1 MCLPPRQVK
10 RFYTIWRPLL
20 FFVNARRNVV
30 PGLLG
35 ATADTPLPIQEVVK
49 IREALWTDDAL
60 RQAFVTENPAGLSAA
75 DLAMVESWDYRR
87 KGTFFIFRHLK
98 KHSIFIVDKDPG
110 EVFAVKGLLSPME
123 EVVGPYLPCLV
134 QTVLLPFEDEIIY
147 DSLMSPYNITFGGG
161 IRGNLTDIYRDA
173 RERGAV
179 ITSLVPAAEP
189 GQADQLAQARATD
202 AKVLEAFRTSLY
214 QSGLSAKVAERDVA
228 TVTAFA
234 QDYLAQQAEPH
245 SLREMRFSELE
256 EYLTSL
262 APPASQNLAAYRQG
276 VTGFKR
282 FLKFLRD
289 TERMEYWEAQNALD
303 DLKRL

>member
-1 MCLPPRQVK
+1 MCLPPRQVE

-20 FFVNARRNVV
+20 SFVNARRNVV
-30 PGLLG
+30 PSLLG
-35 ATADTPLPIQEVVK
+35 ATADKPLPIQEIIKV
-49 IREALWTDDAL
+49 REALWAEDAL
-60 RQAFVTENPAGLSAA
+60 RQAFVAENPAGLSAA

-87 KGTFFIFRHLK
+87 KGAFFIFRHLK
-98 KHSIFIVDKDPG
+98 KHSIFIGDKDPG

-161 IRGNLTDIYRDA
+161 IRSKLTGNYNDA

-179 ITSLVPAAEP
+179 LTSLLPAAEP
-189 GQADQLAQARATD
+189 EPADLRAQAQD
-202 AKVLEAFRTSLY
+202 ARVLEAFRTSLY
-214 QSGLSAKVAERDVA
+214 QSGLSAKVVERDMA

-245 SLREMRFSELE
+245 SLREMRFAELE
-256 EYLTSL
+256 DYFTGSASLTS
-262 APPASQNLAAYRQG
+262 QNQTAFRQV

-289 TERMEYWEAQNALD
+289 TERMEYWEAENALD